1 MVRGAEPL
9 EAVERWGIEP
19 ANSEADAE
27 AELATLKAR
36 SAEIAHELAEWTLS
50 PQNPQARTHCT
61 RSEMRAHARQA
72 VVSEQLSFACT
83 AALHQD
89 HARRVVRAKELVEAQ
104 HASDERRRAAEARR
118 RADAWLATVED
129 KRSRERRAPPI
140 WTRRADELTAEE
152 LAVLE
157 RVSEEFDVRD
167 ALAAGETSET
177 RMACAAVG
185 EYADGR
191 CN

>member
-1 MVRGAEPL
+1 M
-9 EAVERWGIEP
+9 
-19 ANSEADAE
+19 
-27 AELATLKAR
+27 
-36 SAEIAHELAEWTLS
+36 
-50 PQNPQARTHCT
+50 
-61 RSEMRAHARQA
+61 
-72 VVSEQLSFACT
+72 
-83 AALHQD
+83 
-89 HARRVVRAKELVEAQ
+89 VRAKELVEAQ

-167 ALAAGETSET
+167 ALAAGETSEK

-185 EYADGR
+185 EYAYGR
-191 CN
+191 CNWQFVGALSPVACCVVKWAGCRLVYPGGVTANKLR